1 MWVVLI
7 EAKRYGLSVMQALW
21 QTLTYMMAHPNLE
34 IPVFGM
40 ITTGEDYIFIKLNQQ
55 ARQYGLS
62 NKFTLSNPRENE
74 LYEVMQV
81 IKRIVSLVVQV

>member
-1 MWVVLI
+1 
-7 EAKRYGLSVMQALW
+7 
-21 QTLTYMMAHPNLE
+21 MMANPNLE

-55 ARQYGLS
+55 TRSYALS

-81 IKRIVSLVVQV
+81 MKRIVGASQFLFFEKMIKIHMSLRSRSVS